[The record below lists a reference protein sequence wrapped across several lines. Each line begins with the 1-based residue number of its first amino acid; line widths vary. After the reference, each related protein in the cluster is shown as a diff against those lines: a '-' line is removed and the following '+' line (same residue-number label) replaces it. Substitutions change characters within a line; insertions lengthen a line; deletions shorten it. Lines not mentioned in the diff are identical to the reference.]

1 MRSLGEVT
9 VLMKAQP
16 GGIVQRI
23 PRTLGVLVAILFFAS
38 GPQQATAAN
47 VAAGDGTQ
55 SCPGGTGSISA
66 TARGERPRAPAN
78 PGVER
83 ALDAIRVLPGV
94 NMPFVDL
101 PEVSSS
107 IATYS
112 EGSLTH
118 TVRTTVRAG
127 RIPTSREGTTGGHRP
142 SLMSSACVPF
152 QREVHKV
159 SHMICGG
166 GCLIQYLQRTVDRYS
181 NPNNLHYWDRVEV
194 RIWRERQYST
204 GLYFTGD
211 AYTRWDEGYAFD
223 CEDGSNQG
231 RIVYS
236 YTTPVWNTWDRTYDY
251 YWTEYQL
258 PTVTPTL
265 AGPVLRVSTT
275 TPESYGPN
283 LYTQVDLQ

>member
-1 MRSLGEVT
+1 M
-9 VLMKAQP
+9 
-16 GGIVQRI
+16 
-23 PRTLGVLVAILFFAS
+23 PRALGVLVAIVLFAS
-38 GPQQATAAN
+38 IPQPSAAAN
-47 VAAGDGTQ
+47 VASGDGMQ
-55 SCPGGTGSISA
+55 GCPGDTGSRSMPA
-66 TARGERPRAPAN
+66 QGRRPRANRAI
-78 PGVER
+78 ER
-83 ALDAIRVLPGV
+83 APDAVRVLPGA
-94 NMPFVDL
+94 NMPFIDL

-107 IATYS
+107 IETYS
-112 EGSLTH
+112 EGGLTH
-118 TVRTTVRAG
+118 TIRTTVRAG
-127 RIPTSREGTTGGHRP
+127 RVPTSTGRATTGGHRA
-142 SLMSSACVPF
+142 SLMSGACTLF

-159 SHMICGG
+159 SHTICGG

-181 NPNNLHYWDRVEV
+181 NPNRLNYWDRVEV
-194 RIWRERQYST
+194 RIWWERLYST

-223 CEDGSNQG
+223 CNGDPQG

-236 YTTPVWNTWDRTYDY
+236 YTTPAWYTWDRTYDY